1 MGKIHKRIR
10 GLWRNQTGVT
20 AIEFAIVA
28 PLIFIV
34 IFLSLEVAVML
45 IADSTLDRAA
55 SRVVRQAKVL
65 EIDETGFKGNDCHE
79 WVMDI
84 MEDTL
89 SIWADGRNLHA
100 DAKIYKPGEDNSFKD
115 INDPDYK
122 DKIVCDMGNAGDMVV
137 FRLGFDRPGITGLIS
152 LMGLDFFR
160 FERTVIVQNEP

>member
-1 MGKIHKRIR
+1 MNRIR
-10 GLWRNQTGVT
+10 ISARRLWRNQKGVT
-20 AIEFAIVA
+20 ALEFAIVA

-45 IADSTLDRAA
+45 IADATLDRAA

-65 EIDETGFKGNDCHE
+65 ELNEVKLEDDDCRQ
-79 WVMDI
+79 WVMNI
-84 MEDTL
+84 MEDAL
-89 SIWADGRNLHA
+89 SIWTDAKNLHA
-100 DAKIYKPGEDNSFKD
+100 DAKVYKPGIDNSFKD

-122 DKIVCDMGNAGDMVV
+122 DKIICDLGNAGDMVV
-137 FRLGFDRPGITGLIS
+137 FRLGFERPGLTGLIS